1 VLNCPSGPGVTSVI
15 EALRDATRYRHASLA
30 SGLGMSR
37 LIECDDTIS
46 EYRAHL
52 ARLLGSALGAR
63 NIVKQSRAVFGS
75 NATFRFYGDED
86 GLYPLGPGRK
96 RGKRCRTDL
105 RYSSGNCRCLRS
117 VVCSA
122 AAQAGGR

>member
-1 VLNCPSGPGVTSVI
+1 VLNRPSEPGVTSVI
-15 EALRDATRYRHASLA
+15 EALRDATHASLT
-30 SGLGMSR
+30 SGLDMSR
-37 LIECDDTIS
+37 LFECDYTIS

-52 ARLLGSALGAR
+52 ARLLGSTLGAR
-63 NIVKQSRAVFGS
+63 YIVKQLRAVLGPS
-75 NATFRFYGDED
+75 ATFRFYGDGD

-96 RGKRCRTDL
+96 RAKRCGTDL